1 LNCLVSVTSSR
12 HNTVFS
18 NISKKLTLKAIV
30 CFINSPPFHFL
41 WNYTSAFQFLVINR
55 TLLDLVGDDNLTFL
69 THHFCTRPLFGFA
82 QPRNIKRTSIP
93 WVGNIDHP
101 NCTFTIAR
109 SKVLTSN
116 IYYILQHC
124 NYTRSTSINCF
135 LFGFASHNPSS
146 IHPSLPSPAYLPP
159 TNTFMLNPLQ
169 SFPTHPSIIEA
180 F

>member
-1 LNCLVSVTSSR
+1 MLHQFPAIS
-12 HNTVFS
+12 FS
-18 NISKKLTLKAIV
+18 LELHLSFPIPSHQ
-30 CFINSPPFHFL
+30 P
-41 WNYTSAFQFLVINR
+41 
-55 TLLDLVGDDNLTFL
+55 NLARL
-69 THHFCTRPLFGFA
+69 GWGR
-82 QPRNIKRTSIP
+82 QPRLPYSSLLHPAPFQLCTAENIKRTSIP
-93 WVGNIDHP
+93 WVGSIDHP
-101 NCTFTIAR
+101 NCNFTIAR
-109 SKVLTSN
+109 SKVLTSS
-116 IYYILQHC
+116 IYYILHHC